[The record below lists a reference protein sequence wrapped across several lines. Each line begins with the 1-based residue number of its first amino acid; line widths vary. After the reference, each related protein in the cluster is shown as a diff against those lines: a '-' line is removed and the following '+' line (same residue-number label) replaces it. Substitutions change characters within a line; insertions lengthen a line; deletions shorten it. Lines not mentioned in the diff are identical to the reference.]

1 MSKIGGL
8 GHTLQKVDAA
18 SMMHLLTSYAKT
30 LFAVFRFMHQILSN
44 DRSQGKVHQPSSEVR
59 QPSAVRQPSTVRHN
73 PFAVDLIKT
82 SASSC

>member
-44 DRSQGKVHQPSSEVR
+44 DRSQGKVQPSEVR
-59 QPSAVRQPSTVRHN
+59 IQFVINYDS
-73 PFAVDLIKT
+73 
-82 SASSC
+82 